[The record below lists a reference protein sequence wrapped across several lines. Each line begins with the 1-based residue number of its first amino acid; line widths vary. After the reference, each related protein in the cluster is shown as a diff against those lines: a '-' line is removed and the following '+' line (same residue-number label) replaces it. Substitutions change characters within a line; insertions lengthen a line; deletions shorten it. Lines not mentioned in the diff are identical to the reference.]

1 VIWLLIPAAVFG
13 VGYLIL
19 ALLDSGALA
28 GPLANWPDED
38 ADTAEV
44 SDGR

>member
-19 ALLDSGALA
+19 ELLDSGALA
-28 GPLANWPDED
+28 GPLA
-38 ADTAEV
+38 DTQDTTEV
-44 SDGR
+44 PAGE